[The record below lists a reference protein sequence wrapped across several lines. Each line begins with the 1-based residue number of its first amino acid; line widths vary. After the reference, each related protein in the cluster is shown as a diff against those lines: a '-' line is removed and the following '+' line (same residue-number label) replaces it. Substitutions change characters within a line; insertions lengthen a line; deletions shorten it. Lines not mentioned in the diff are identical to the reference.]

1 MSITLV
7 CMCVCAGGGRGG
19 GQNVAN
25 DILEAGDALIAWRCK
40 QSWDEEWI
48 VPANGTPGP
57 IKAALGGAYPARKAS
72 HLCATAVSNT
82 IGRWTL
88 PWRASWTLDSDTSDV
103 VWAL

>member
-1 MSITLV
+1 MW
-7 CMCVCAGGGRGG
+7 GGGGG
-19 GQNVAN
+19 KNVAN
-25 DILEAGDALIAWRCK
+25 DMLEAGDAHSMECK

-57 IKAALGGAYPARKAS
+57 IKAALGGAYPTRIAS

-88 PWRASWTLDSDTSDV
+88 PWRASWTLDSGTSDV
-103 VWAL
+103 VGAV